1 MQRLE
6 QAQLPTQFGIF
17 TMTAYGDTSSKY
29 PEIVLTHNLPENGE
43 AVLVR
48 LHSEC
53 MTGDI
58 FHSVRCDCGE
68 QLDFALRKVSE
79 EGGAVLYLRQEG
91 RGIGL
96 INKLKAYKLQEEGM
110 DTVQANLAL
119 GLPMDGRDYGVEKF
133 INAIGIKPL
142 GFSRASS
149 HVRQFGARL
158 VFQPMKL
165 LLRLVR
171 VHLMSSLRIY
181 PKLRQNDWQPRQVLF
196 HIRGAEA

>member
-6 QAQLPTQFGIF
+6 EAQLPTQFGIF

-96 INKLKAYKLQEEGM
+96 VNKLKAYNLQDEGL
-110 DTVQANLAL
+110 DTAQAN
-119 GLPMDGRDYGVEKF
+119 VK
-133 INAIGIKPL
+133 L
-142 GFSRASS
+142 GFSEDERNYDDAIFILKDLGIKSIRLMTNNPLKLEALEAAGIKIIERVPIVIAS
-149 HVRQFGARL
+149 RL
-158 VFQPMKL
+158 ENEKYLKTKSQQMGHL
-165 LLRLVR
+165 L
-171 VHLMSSLRIY
+171 
-181 PKLRQNDWQPRQVLF
+181 D
-196 HIRGAEA
+196 